1 MVYEGVISYLENFDA
16 DERDM
21 TKYVIG
27 TISDLDAPLLPP
39 YKGSKADSAWFSGV
53 TDEML
58 LKERQQVL
66 AVQPED
72 IRALAGMIRA
82 ILATG
87 SFCVIGNAEKIK
99 EHKEMFEEVKNLFN

>member
-1 MVYEGVISYLENFDA
+1 MVSYLENFNA

-27 TISDLDAPLLPP
+27 TISDLDTPLLPP

-58 LKERQQVL
+58 LKERQEVL

-72 IRALAGMIRA
+72 IRALAEVIKA

-87 SFCVIGNAEKIK
+87 SLCVIGNAEKVK
-99 EHKEMFEEVKNLFN
+99 ENSEMFGEVKNLFK